1 MKKIRIG
8 FVLIIICIV
17 IFIFYNKRLLFF
29 NEVSEFDV
37 ATIENAQ
44 ISYPEGMNWYDLNSK
59 ELEQLSAILSSL
71 EIRKKLIPNIQAFNE
86 DSYIVIREKETETT
100 YTINFDY
107 ERNVIGIIK
116 NRAPMEQYILKKD
129 SELFFFV
136 QNLIK
141 NNVKNLK
148 EVVSLD

>member
-8 FVLIIICIV
+8 LVLIIICIV
-17 IFIFYNKRLLFF
+17 IFIFYNKRPLFF
-29 NEVSEFDV
+29 NEISELDV
-37 ATIENAQ
+37 ATMESVQ

-141 NNVKNLK
+141 DNVKNLK
-148 EVVSLD
+148 EVVSLN

>member
-1 MKKIRIG
+1 
-8 FVLIIICIV
+8 
-17 IFIFYNKRLLFF
+17 
-29 NEVSEFDV
+29 
-37 ATIENAQ
+37 
-44 ISYPEGMNWYDLNSK
+44 MNWYDLNSK

-116 NRAPMEQYILKKD
+116 NGAPMEQYILKKIQ
-129 SELFFFV
+129 SCFSSFK
-136 QNLIK
+136 I
-141 NNVKNLK
+141 
-148 EVVSLD
+148 S